1 MFRIFW
7 QVWIGEIGKKDYHN
21 AKKIKKKQVVNDGI
35 YEELDFKYLYF
46 LEKYS
51 LIFQNSMLKSLIHK
65 IKKHK
70 NFQKSFVKS
79 LTLQ

>member
-7 QVWIGEIGKKDYHN
+7 QVWIGEIGKKDYQN
-21 AKKIKKKQVVNDGI
+21 AGKKNGKRWNLWRI
-35 YEELDFKYLYF
+35 LDFRCVYF

-51 LIFQNSMLKSLIHK
+51 MIFQNSFIKFPIHK

-70 NFQKSFVKS
+70 NF
-79 LTLQ
+79 

>member
-7 QVWIGEIGKKDYHN
+7 QVWIGEIGKKDYQN
-21 AKKIKKKQVVNDGI
+21 AEKIKKTNSKWWNWWRI
-35 YEELDFKYLYF
+35 LDLKYLYF

-51 LIFQNSMLKSLIHK
+51 MIFQNSFIKSPIHK

-70 NFQKSFVKS
+70 FLEFVDKYR
-79 LTLQ
+79 